1 MRAVF
6 FCVAMLSVV
15 NGRLAQVTTSASTET
30 VHAGDHITL
39 TLDVD
44 LRPNVH
50 VYAPGAENYIP
61 ITWTLDESPAYK
73 TAEVHMPTPRKL
85 YLPVIDETVPVYEGH
100 FRLTR
105 DVTIGPESALHED
118 RIGIAGTLR
127 YQACDDQMCY
137 KPEKLPLQW
146 TFAVAH
152 K

>member
-1 MRAVF
+1 MRAIL

-15 NGRLAQVTTSASTET
+15 NGRQAQVTTSTSAET
-30 VHAGDHITL
+30 IHAGDHITL

-44 LRPNVH
+44 LGPNVH
-50 VYAPGAENYIP
+50 VYAPGAENYVP

-73 TAEVHMPTPRKL
+73 AAEVHMPTPRKL
-85 YLPVIDETVPVYEGH
+85 YLPVIDQTVPVYEGH

-105 DVTIGPESALHED
+105 DVTIGPESELHED
-118 RIGIAGTLR
+118 CLNIAGTLR

-146 TFAVAH
+146 TFAVVR

>member
-1 MRAVF
+1 MRAIL
-6 FCVAMLSVV
+6 FCVAILSVV
-15 NGRLAQVTTSASTET
+15 NGRQAQVTTSASKET
-30 VHAGDHITL
+30 VHAGARITL

-50 VYAPGAENYIP
+50 VYAPGAENYVP
-61 ITWTLDESPAYK
+61 VTWTLDESSAYK
-73 TAEVHMPTPRKL
+73 AAEVHMPAPHKL

-105 DVTIGPESALHED
+105 DVTIGPENELQED
-118 RIGIAGTLR
+118 RLNIPGTLR

-146 TFAVAH
+146 TFAVTH

>member
-1 MRAVF
+1 MRAAVF
-6 FCVAMLSVV
+6 AVAMLSVV
-15 NGRLAQVTTSASTET
+15 NGRLAQVTPSANTET
-30 VHAGDHITL
+30 VYAGDHITL

-118 RIGIAGTLR
+118 HIGIAGVLR

-146 TFAVAH
+146 TFTVAH

>member
-1 MRAVF
+1 MRTAVF
-6 FCVAMLSVV
+6 FTAMLSVV
-15 NGRLAQVTTSASTET
+15 NGRQAQVTTSSSVEM
-30 VHAGDHITL
+30 VRAGDQVTL

-73 TAEVHMPTPRKL
+73 AAEAHVPVPHKL
-85 YLPVIDETVPVYEGH
+85 YLPVIDETVPVYEGR

-105 DVTIGPESALHED
+105 EVTIGPETALHED
-118 RIGIAGTLR
+118 RLKVAGTFR

>member
-1 MRAVF
+1 
-6 FCVAMLSVV
+6 MLSVV
-15 NGRLAQVTTSASTET
+15 NGRQAQVTTSASAET
-30 VHAGDHITL
+30 VHAGGHITL

-50 VYAPGAENYIP
+50 VYAPGAEDYIP
-61 ITWTLDESPAYK
+61 ITWTLDESLAYK
-73 TAEVHMPTPRKL
+73 AAEVHTPVPRKL
-85 YLPVIDETVPVYEGH
+85 YLQVIDETVPVYEGH

-105 DVTIGPESALHED
+105 DVTIGPESALNED
-118 RIGIAGTLR
+118 RLKVAGMFR

-146 TFAVAH
+146 TFAVTH